1 MLLAILIANS
11 EGNILVERFSGVPT
25 EESLHRR
32 SFLVRLG
39 AENLKGVKNEELLV
53 ACHKSVFVVYT
64 ILGGV
69 SIYVVGK
76 EEYDELVLS
85 EVIYVITSIV
95 RDACG
100 KPPSERLFLD
110 KYGKICLCL
119 DEIVC
124 MGLLENTEK
133 DRIKRLVRLKPP
145 LEL

>member
-1 MLLAILIANS
+1 MLLAVLIANS
-11 EGNILVERFSGVPT
+11 EGNILVERFNGVPT
-25 EESLHRR
+25 EESLQWR

-39 AENLKGVKNEELLV
+39 AENLRGVKNEELLV
-53 ACHKSVFVVYT
+53 ACHKSVYVVYT

-76 EEYDELVLS
+76 EEYDELVLT
-85 EVIYVITSIV
+85 EVICAITSIV

-119 DEIVC
+119 DEIVSK
-124 MGLLENTEK
+124 GLLENTEK

-145 LEL
+145 SEF